1 MKVVLLHGFLGG
13 SWSYDNVLAGCQR
26 SHEVLVPTLSF
37 HTGHSGKGV
46 ETGTSRDAVPVRRT
60 ACSIVYADS
69 TNEGTRTTRFSDEIR
84 RVATAIQQFAGSSK
98 VLLVGY
104 SMGGRLALGV
114 SVHFPQLI
122 AKLVLVSA
130 RRGLDCRAE
139 RAARITSD
147 ERWAKMLEQQGL
159 VSFFERWSAQPLFL
173 GMRKLPA
180 QTLER
185 EYHRRMT
192 HDPHALACALRRLG
206 LGRQPSYARGV
217 RQLQV
222 PVSILAGECD
232 QKFLTLSERL
242 ASEFPRAERIVVKGA
257 SHQVLLEAP
266 SWVSRVIDE
275 GYGS

>member
-13 SWSYDNVLAGCQR
+13 SWSYDGVLAACQR
-26 SHEVLVPTLSF
+26 SHDVLVPTLSF
-37 HTGHSGKGV
+37 HTGHAGNRI
-46 ETGTSRDAVPVRRT
+46 ETGALHDATPLGRAPSSTVDRDG
-60 ACSIVYADS
+60 
-69 TNEGTRTTRFSDEIR
+69 TNETAQATRFSDEIR
-84 RVATAIQQFAGSSK
+84 RIAAAIHQFAGSSK

-130 RRGLDCRAE
+130 RRGLDTRAE
-139 RAARITSD
+139 RVARITSD
-147 ERWAKMLEQQGL
+147 EHWAKILEQQGL
-159 VSFFERWSAQPLFL
+159 VFFLERWLAQSLFC
-173 GMRKLPA
+173 GMQQLPA
-180 QTLER
+180 QVLER
-185 EYHRRMT
+185 EHDRRLSQ
-192 HDPHALACALRRLG
+192 DPQALACALRRLG

-232 QKFLTLSERL
+232 QKFLSLSERL
-242 ASEFPRAERIVVKGA
+242 ASELPRAERIVVKGA

-266 SWVSRVIDE
+266 SWVSRIIDE
-275 GYGS
+275 GYES